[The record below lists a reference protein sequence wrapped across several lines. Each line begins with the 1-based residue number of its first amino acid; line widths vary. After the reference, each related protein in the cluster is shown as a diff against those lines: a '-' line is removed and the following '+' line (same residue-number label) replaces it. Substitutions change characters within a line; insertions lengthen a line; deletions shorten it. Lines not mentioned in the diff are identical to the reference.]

1 MESKWV
7 VPTANDMI
15 HCITRAQSR
24 ICVSTTKMESA
35 KTLDDMLLE
44 VDESAVTALVGSLE
58 SQLSSS
64 SVQNPSRD
72 TYTSSITNN
81 DISSTHIN
89 SSARVQQRLQNG
101 EKASRPI
108 VASSSSDIASGL
120 TLASYQQTHNQHG
133 HENER
138 SGSDSRTIST
148 SGEVN
153 DTNIGLHSSIATRAI
168 HSLGASANSVMVTL
182 TGALGLPASGYISQL
197 QIPRPNAN
205 VRPSISVTSQ
215 DSTGLAGGRVSVNVR
230 PASSGSAIALRPV
243 SSVPGAIRP
252 ITISNNNM
260 KTVYSLQQ
268 VGTELNSA
276 INNSTNGVGT
286 SSVRPTV
293 RPQAKSA
300 SGVPNGNIGI
310 SGTNVGLG
318 LNGNVIVSHSGQ
330 TVMPVVTGTTVLD
343 NSSTNSNVTASSSSP
358 GAVFNLAN
366 LQGNL
371 VSQQPHVIRSLAHGT
386 PSISQQNTSEAKQN
400 LTGVRPIVNEQK
412 DPKQLKDGSVL
423 KQLSGNS
430 HTQNLTSNV
439 IQMNNSIVPVQAV
452 SKAIT
457 LQSQQPV
464 TIFNQVVTNPTVL
477 PGVHLA
483 SVSAARPNTGTTS
496 QKTLA
501 PRVVLNNPV
510 RLAPSPQVIT
520 ARPGGPGIQM
530 AGQNTITLQPGS
542 FMRGTLLVK
551 TENGQFQVVNLAP
564 GPVPSSCATS
574 VSKAPS
580 YRLQNVQPG
589 TQIIR
594 TLTPQ
599 EITAALTVAS
609 PTVTVKQTTAVP
621 ATRTVLQNSTPG
633 PTLSSVNT
641 PQPGTT
647 MVVST
652 SSSALTQPLTVQT
665 SNITSQA
672 ASTTSQMSPNTAK
685 KKCKNFLSTLI
696 QLAKDQPEQVATNVK
711 NLIQGL
717 INGQVQAEDFTHQ
730 LQKELNSS
738 PQPCLVPF
746 LKKSLPHLRH
756 SLVTGESVIDGIRP
770 PPATAFIL
778 PTSSATVACNQI
790 TSKALVNQPS
800 AQIRVVTQ
808 GSLSAQLA
816 QPAGIIQQRL
826 SADAGARFK
835 SLLVSTNITKPSGS
849 PVVFST
855 ATMGTLQSKASSQ
868 TRNLAKDKK
877 ASAAVRED
885 DDFNDVAAMG
895 GVNLV
900 EESQKILASNSEM
913 VGTEIRSCK
922 DENFLISGPLER
934 RINKIASQHGLF
946 EVSSDVVAIISHG
959 TEERIKNLIERLGI
973 IAEHRLENLKNDS
986 RYELQQDVR
995 GQLKFLEELDR
1006 LEKKRH
1012 EEQEREI
1019 LMKAAKSRS
1028 KVEDPDK
1035 MKLKQK
1041 AKEMQRAELEEMRQR
1056 EANMTA
1062 LLAIGPRKKQKLDM
1076 SKTGQSSQM
1085 ATGGSSLLSATS
1097 KPQLRPRV
1105 KRVNLRDL
1113 QFLMENEKD
1122 MAKGTL
1128 LYKTHLK

>member
-1 MESKWV
+1 
-7 VPTANDMI
+7 
-15 HCITRAQSR
+15 
-24 ICVSTTKMESA
+24 MESA
-35 KTLDDMLLE
+35 KTLDDMLLSE

-153 DTNIGLHSSIATRAI
+153 DTNIALHSSIATRAI
-168 HSLGASANSVMVTL
+168 NSLGASANSVMVTL

-205 VRPSISVTSQ
+205 VRPSISVTTPQ

-230 PASSGSAIALRPV
+230 PAGSGSAIAIRPV

-252 ITISNNNM
+252 IAISNNNM

-286 SSVRPTV
+286 SNVRPTV
-293 RPQAKSA
+293 QPQAKAASA
-300 SGVPNGNIGI
+300 VPNGNIGI

-330 TVMPVVTGTTVLD
+330 PVMPVVTGTTVLG
-343 NSSTNSNVTASSSSP
+343 NSSSNSNVTASSSSA
-358 GAVFNLAN
+358 GAIFNLAN

-386 PSISQQNTSEAKQN
+386 PTISQQNTSETKQN
-400 LTGVRPIVNEQK
+400 LTGVRPILNEQK
-412 DPKQLKDGSVL
+412 DQKQLKDGTVL
-423 KQLSGNS
+423 KQLSGTS

-439 IQMNNSIVPVQAV
+439 IQMNNSLSVPVQAV

-496 QKTLA
+496 QKALA
-501 PRVVLNNPV
+501 PRVVLSNPV

-530 AGQNTITLQPGS
+530 AGQNTITLQPGA

-564 GPVPSSCATS
+564 GPVQSSGATS
-574 VSKAPS
+574 VSKTPS

-599 EITAALTVAS
+599 EITAALTMAS

-621 ATRTVLQNSTPG
+621 ATRTVLQNSTAG
-633 PTLSSVNT
+633 PTLSSVNI

-665 SNITSQA
+665 SNINSQA
-672 ASTTSQMSPNTAK
+672 ASTTSQ
-685 KKCKNFLSTLI
+685 
-696 QLAKDQPEQVATNVK
+696 
-711 NLIQGL
+711 
-717 INGQVQAEDFTHQ
+717 NGQVQAEDFTHQ

-790 TSKALVNQPS
+790 TNKTLVNQPS

-855 ATMGTLQSKASSQ
+855 ATMGTLQSKAASQ
-868 TRNLAKDKK
+868 ARNLAKDKK
-877 ASAAVRED
+877 AATAVSRED

-946 EVSSDVVAIISHG
+946 EVSSDVIAIVSHG
-959 TEERIKNLIERLGI
+959 TEERIKNLVERLGI
-973 IAEHRLENLKNDS
+973 IAEHRLESLKNDP

-1062 LLAIGPRKKQKLDM
+1062 LLAIGPRKKQKLDI
-1076 SKTGQSSQM
+1076 SKTGLNS
-1085 ATGGSSLLSATS
+1085 
-1097 KPQLRPRV
+1097 
-1105 KRVNLRDL
+1105 
-1113 QFLMENEKD
+1113 
-1122 MAKGTL
+1122 
-1128 LYKTHLK
+1128 

>member
-672 ASTTSQMSPNTAK
+672 ASTTSQ
-685 KKCKNFLSTLI
+685 
-696 QLAKDQPEQVATNVK
+696 
-711 NLIQGL
+711 
-717 INGQVQAEDFTHQ
+717 NGQVQAEDFTHQ

-877 ASAAVRED
+877 ASAAVSRED